1 MSLVYVLLKRKIK
14 HFHIAVV
21 QRRQR
26 NVHKSVI
33 HVQGCYFENLLLF
46 DVLAAVAVAVV
57 GS

>member
-21 QRRQR
+21 QSRQR
-26 NVHKSVI
+26 NVHKSVT
-33 HVQGCYFENLLLF
+33 HVQGCYCENLLLF
-46 DVLAAVAVAVV
+46 DVLAAVAVV

>member
-21 QRRQR
+21 
-26 NVHKSVI
+26 HKSVMY
-33 HVQGCYFENLLLF
+33 VQGCYFENLLLF
-46 DVLAAVAVAVV
+46 GVLAAVAVV